1 MEDQRREKDNPF
13 QPISLDERLSRP
25 VPKTRHT
32 AHEPMMMRP
41 GQLYGR
47 TPFYQPAVMGSPAP
61 TEPAAPQTVSFSSQP
76 FQPFGSSTA
85 PAAPVQAEPFS
96 SPSFRPV
103 EEIQP
108 AAPSEP
114 SFQPLWQSPM
124 EGSPAEKAVEE
135 SPSPEYIPESQRPV
149 EKDALGV
156 PKYLQRSPSL
166 GEAQPRNWVPSVSTT
181 AETTAPA
188 VEWPSL
194 DVPLW
199 PMTKPVPLEE
209 QAAPETNAAEENTP
223 QSASESEM
231 PVSATETEK
240 IAKVETSADTPGE
253 APFSNKAEN
262 TETVQSQPT
271 QSSQPRRRSR
281 MARRELE
288 KASATGEG
296 TPIPSEFAKAPAAPH
311 AETIAVEENENPVSI
326 PEMAAKT
333 VLTAAP
339 QKEEPA
345 VASTATEN
353 GADSA
358 AWGSPAETSADEL
371 QTEVARVELP
381 SSTNGEPVKK
391 TRFHG
396 ESVQSAETPA
406 NETIPQ
412 ETEPPVSVQPQTAGT
427 PNDVPPLH
435 AAELSMDEP
444 MPQAVPVFETQ
455 PQTAEASS
463 GVQPLHE
470 AAASM
475 AESAPHAAA
484 PVFETQPQ
492 GAETSAAVSAAQ
504 AAEESAFKP
513 QNPAAEM
520 PMMEPQPQ
528 SDNKF
533 TAEDKSA
540 PPAAEPLFS
549 AAPCR
554 AEKPVKEESTAAAAP
569 AAGEDEWYK
578 VFQQSG
584 PLWDPAAS
592 SMGSELD
599 AFFSDDAP
607 KAEIHWNFNEDDPF
621 VPSQEQ
627 PVSETP
633 APVFY
638 PFEEDT
644 LPPTEES
651 PSKDGSAPLHGFD
664 QPFVGGGL
672 PPLGG
677 RMEQPSADQPFFAAV
692 SDSEESSWNAVGW
705 NAGGQA
711 AAPEMP
717 FQPGQPYHS
726 APVENNGF
734 YAGVESKKPE
744 SSRPAPHRP
753 FAQKPAAAEKP
764 KKSSKPPK
772 EKPPKPPILWGR
784 VAAIAAVAVMLLFC
798 LIAGGKILMSLSANE
813 REMAHVRQAYQEQQG
828 QALEQA
834 GVKVDLLPAG
844 ETFTPT
850 STPQVFAA
858 PKAEAVQSGNG
869 GETSADTVEE
879 ETTRTRLRRYPD
891 NPLCNVLD
899 SMKEI
904 STEYPDVL
912 ARLYIPGVLDE
923 YVVQRNNTYY
933 LTHNYRGSLSDGG
946 AVFLDKDCFIS
957 TPPEN
962 LLLRGEGN
970 VAGVSFAPLWQYE
983 SGGIGFAAGACFA
996 QLTTLYEDARYV
1008 LFSVIV
1014 ADSDPAKPG
1023 YFDYA
1028 SHDTFDTDAQMME
1041 YVQSAADRSLYGFS
1055 VSVEPSD
1062 RLMTL
1067 ATVSSRGNGK
1077 CLVLLFRMV
1086 REGEAVP

>member
-32 AHEPMMMRP
+32 VHEPMMMRP

-61 TEPAAPQTVSFSSQP
+61 TEPAAPQTVPFSS
-76 FQPFGSSTA
+76 FQPFGSVNASVA
-85 PAAPVQAEPFS
+85 PMQPEPFA

-135 SPSPEYIPESQRPV
+135 SPSSEYIPESQRPV

-188 VEWPSL
+188 AEWPSL

-231 PVSATETEK
+231 PVSATKPEK
-240 IAKVETSADTPGE
+240 IAKVETSADAPGE
-253 APFSNKAEN
+253 APLSNKAEN

-271 QSSQPRRRSR
+271 QSPQPRRRSR

-296 TPIPSEFAKAPAAPH
+296 TPIPSEFAKAPTAPH

-326 PEMAAKT
+326 PEMAAET

-339 QKEEPA
+339 KKEEPA

-371 QTEVARVELP
+371 QTEAARVELP
-381 SSTNGEPVKK
+381 SSTNGEPVRK

-396 ESVQSAETPA
+396 ENVQAAETPA

-427 PNDVPPLH
+427 PNDAAPLH
-435 AAELSMDEP
+435 AAELSMDER
-444 MPQAVPVFETQ
+444 MPPAVPVFENQ

-463 GVQPLHE
+463 DVQPLHE

-492 GAETSAAVSAAQ
+492 GAETSAAMSAAQ

-513 QNPAAEM
+513 QTPAAETS
-520 PMMEPQPQ
+520 MMEPQPQ
-528 SDNKF
+528 SDNEF
-533 TAEDKSA
+533 TAEDKPA

-554 AEKPVKEESTAAAAP
+554 AEKPVKEENTAAAAP

-592 SMGSELD
+592 PMGSELD

-621 VPSQEQ
+621 VPLQEQ

-651 PSKDGSAPLHGFD
+651 PSKDGSVPLHGFD

-677 RMEQPSADQPFFAAV
+677 RMEQPSADQPFFAAA
-692 SDSEESSWNAVGW
+692 SDSEETSW

-813 REMAHVRQAYQEQQG
+813 REMAQVRQAYQEQQG

-879 ETTRTRLRRYPD
+879 ETIRTRLRRYPD

-946 AVFLDKDCFIS
+946 AVFLDRDCFIS

>member
-61 TEPAAPQTVSFSSQP
+61 TEPAAPQTVPFSS
-76 FQPFGSSTA
+76 FQPFGSVNASVA
-85 PAAPVQAEPFS
+85 PMQPEPFA

-166 GEAQPRNWVPSVSTT
+166 GKAQPRNWVPSVSTT

-188 VEWPSL
+188 AEWPSL

-209 QAAPETNAAEENTP
+209 QSAPETNAAEENTP

-231 PVSATETEK
+231 PVSATKPEK
-240 IAKVETSADTPGE
+240 IAKVETSADAPGE
-253 APFSNKAEN
+253 APLSNKAEN

-371 QTEVARVELP
+371 QTEAARVELP
-381 SSTNGEPVKK
+381 SSTNGEPVRK

-396 ESVQSAETPA
+396 ENVQAAETPA

-435 AAELSMDEP
+435 AAEPFMAEP
-444 MPQAVPVFETQ
+444 MPPAVPVFETQ

-475 AESAPHAAA
+475 AESAPHVAA

-492 GAETSAAVSAAQ
+492 GAETSAAMSAAQ

-513 QNPAAEM
+513 QTPAAETS
-520 PMMEPQPQ
+520 MMEPQPQ
-528 SDNKF
+528 SDNEF
-533 TAEDKSA
+533 TVKDQ
-540 PPAAEPLFS
+540 PDPAAEPLFS

-592 SMGSELD
+592 PMGSELD

-627 PVSETP
+627 PVAETP

-651 PSKDGSAPLHGFD
+651 PSKDGSVPLHGFD

-677 RMEQPSADQPFFAAV
+677 RMEQPSADQPFFAAA
-692 SDSEESSWNAVGW
+692 SDSEETSW

-813 REMAHVRQAYQEQQG
+813 REMAQVRQAYQEQQG

-879 ETTRTRLRRYPD
+879 ETIRTRLRRYPD

-946 AVFLDKDCFIS
+946 AVFLDRDCFIS

>member
-32 AHEPMMMRP
+32 VHEPMMMRP

-61 TEPAAPQTVSFSSQP
+61 TEPAAPQTVPFSS
-76 FQPFGSSTA
+76 FQPFGSVNASVA
-85 PAAPVQAEPFS
+85 PMQPEPFA

-135 SPSPEYIPESQRPV
+135 SPSSEYIPESQRPV

-188 VEWPSL
+188 AEWPSL

-231 PVSATETEK
+231 PVSATKPEK
-240 IAKVETSADTPGE
+240 IAKVETSADAPGE
-253 APFSNKAEN
+253 APLSNKAEN

-271 QSSQPRRRSR
+271 QSPQPRRRSR

-345 VASTATEN
+345 VASPATEN

-358 AWGSPAETSADEL
+358 AWGSPAETSAAAS
-371 QTEVARVELP
+371 QTETPIVERP
-381 SSTNGEPVKK
+381 SPANGEPVRK

-396 ESVQSAETPA
+396 ESVQAAETPA

-435 AAELSMDEP
+435 AAELSMDEL
-444 MPQAVPVFETQ
+444 MPPAVPVFENQ

-463 GVQPLHE
+463 DVQPLHE

-492 GAETSAAVSAAQ
+492 GAETSAAMSAAQ

-528 SDNKF
+528 SDNEF
-533 TAEDKSA
+533 TAEDKPA

-554 AEKPVKEESTAAAAP
+554 AEKPVKEENTAAAAP

-621 VPSQEQ
+621 VPLQEQ

-638 PFEEDT
+638 PFEEDM

-651 PSKDGSAPLHGFD
+651 PSKEGSAPLHGFD

-677 RMEQPSADQPFFAAV
+677 RMEQPSADQPFFAAA
-692 SDSEESSWNAVGW
+692 SDSEETSW

-813 REMAHVRQAYQEQQG
+813 REMAQVRQAYQEQQG

-879 ETTRTRLRRYPD
+879 ETIRTRLRRYPD

-946 AVFLDKDCFIS
+946 AVFLDRDCFIS

>member
-61 TEPAAPQTVSFSSQP
+61 TEPAAPQTVPFSS
-76 FQPFGSSTA
+76 FQPFGSVNASVA
-85 PAAPVQAEPFS
+85 PMQPEPFA

-114 SFQPLWQSPM
+114 TFQPLWQSPM

-188 VEWPSL
+188 AEWPSL

-209 QAAPETNAAEENTP
+209 QSAPETNAAEENTP

-231 PVSATETEK
+231 PVSATKPEK
-240 IAKVETSADTPGE
+240 IAKVETSADAPGE
-253 APFSNKAEN
+253 APLSNKAEN

-371 QTEVARVELP
+371 QTEAARVELP
-381 SSTNGEPVKK
+381 SSTNGEPVRK

-396 ESVQSAETPA
+396 ENVQAAETPA

-435 AAELSMDEP
+435 
-444 MPQAVPVFETQ
+444 
-455 PQTAEASS
+455 
-463 GVQPLHE
+463 E

-475 AESAPHAAA
+475 AESAPHMAA

-492 GAETSAAVSAAQ
+492 GAETSAAMSAAQ

-513 QNPAAEM
+513 QTPAAETS
-520 PMMEPQPQ
+520 MMEPQPQ
-528 SDNKF
+528 SDNEF
-533 TAEDKSA
+533 TAEDKPA

-554 AEKPVKEESTAAAAP
+554 AEKPVKEENTAAAAP

-621 VPSQEQ
+621 VPLQEQ

-638 PFEEDT
+638 PFEEDM

-651 PSKDGSAPLHGFD
+651 PSKEGSAPLHGFD

-677 RMEQPSADQPFFAAV
+677 RMEQPSADQPFFAAA
-692 SDSEESSWNAVGW
+692 SDSEETSW

-813 REMAHVRQAYQEQQG
+813 REMAQVRQAYQEQQG

-946 AVFLDKDCFIS
+946 AVFLDRDCFIS

>member
-61 TEPAAPQTVSFSSQP
+61 TEPASPQTIPFSS
-76 FQPFGSSTA
+76 FQPFGSVNASVA
-85 PAAPVQAEPFS
+85 PMQPEPFA

-124 EGSPAEKAVEE
+124 EESPAEKAVEE
-135 SPSPEYIPESQRPV
+135 SPSSEYIPESQRPV

-166 GEAQPRNWVPSVSTT
+166 GKAQPRNWVPSVSTT
-181 AETTAPA
+181 VETTTPA

-231 PVSATETEK
+231 PVSATKPEK
-240 IAKVETSADTPGE
+240 IAKVETSADAPGE
-253 APFSNKAEN
+253 APLSNKAEN

-296 TPIPSEFAKAPAAPH
+296 TPIPSEFTKAPAAPH

-339 QKEEPA
+339 EKEEPA
-345 VASTATEN
+345 VASPATEN

-358 AWGSPAETSADEL
+358 AWGSPAETSAAAS
-371 QTEVARVELP
+371 QTETPIVERP
-381 SSTNGEPVKK
+381 SPANGEPVRK

-396 ESVQSAETPA
+396 ESVQPAETPA

-435 AAELSMDEP
+435 AAEPFMAEP
-444 MPQAVPVFETQ
+444 MPPAVPVFETQ

-463 GVQPLHE
+463 DVQPLHE

-492 GAETSAAVSAAQ
+492 GAETSAAMSAAQ

-528 SDNKF
+528 SDNEF
-533 TAEDKSA
+533 TAEDKPA

-554 AEKPVKEESTAAAAP
+554 AEKPVKEENTAAAAP

-592 SMGSELD
+592 PMGSELD

-621 VPSQEQ
+621 VPLQEQ

-638 PFEEDT
+638 PFEEDM

-651 PSKDGSAPLHGFD
+651 PSKEGSAPLHGFD

-677 RMEQPSADQPFFAAV
+677 RMEQPSADQPFFAAA
-692 SDSEESSWNAVGW
+692 SDSEETSWNAVGW

-711 AAPEMP
+711 SAPEMP

-813 REMAHVRQAYQEQQG
+813 REMAQVRQAYQEQQG

-946 AVFLDKDCFIS
+946 AVFLDRDCFIS

>member
-61 TEPAAPQTVSFSSQP
+61 TEPASPQTIPFSS
-76 FQPFGSSTA
+76 FQPFGSVNASVA
-85 PAAPVQAEPFS
+85 PMQPEPFA

-166 GEAQPRNWVPSVSTT
+166 GKAQPRNWVPSVSTT

-188 VEWPSL
+188 AEWPSL

-209 QAAPETNAAEENTP
+209 QSAPETNAAEENTP

-231 PVSATETEK
+231 PVSATKPKK
-240 IAKVETSADTPGE
+240 IAKVETSADAPGE
-253 APFSNKAEN
+253 APLSNKAEN

-296 TPIPSEFAKAPAAPH
+296 TPIPSEFAEAPTAPH
-311 AETIAVEENENPVSI
+311 VETGTVEESENSEST
-326 PEMAAKT
+326 PEMAAET
-333 VLTAAP
+333 LLTAAP
-339 QKEEPA
+339 EKEEPA
-345 VASTATEN
+345 VASPATEN

-358 AWGSPAETSADEL
+358 AWGSPAETSAAAS
-371 QTEVARVELP
+371 QTETPIVERP
-381 SSTNGEPVKK
+381 SPANGEPVRK

-396 ESVQSAETPA
+396 ESVQAAETPA

-435 AAELSMDEP
+435 AAEPFMAEL
-444 MPQAVPVFETQ
+444 MPPAVPVFENQ
-455 PQTAEASS
+455 PQTAETSS

-492 GAETSAAVSAAQ
+492 GAETSAAMSAAQ

-528 SDNKF
+528 SDNEF
-533 TAEDKSA
+533 TAEDQPA

-554 AEKPVKEESTAAAAP
+554 AEKPVKEENTAAAAP

-592 SMGSELD
+592 PMGSELD

-621 VPSQEQ
+621 VPLQEQ

-638 PFEEDT
+638 PFEEDM

-651 PSKDGSAPLHGFD
+651 PSKEGSAPLHGFD

-677 RMEQPSADQPFFAAV
+677 RMEQPSADQPFFAAA
-692 SDSEESSWNAVGW
+692 SDSEETSW

-717 FQPGQPYHS
+717 FQPGQPYHA
-726 APVENNGF
+726 APVENNGL

-813 REMAHVRQAYQEQQG
+813 REMAQVRQAYQEQQG

-946 AVFLDKDCFIS
+946 AVFLDRDCFIS

>member
-61 TEPAAPQTVSFSSQP
+61 TEPAAPQTVPFSS
-76 FQPFGSSTA
+76 FQPFGSVNASVA
-85 PAAPVQAEPFS
+85 PMQPEPFA

-188 VEWPSL
+188 AEWPSL

-231 PVSATETEK
+231 PVSATKPEK
-240 IAKVETSADTPGE
+240 IAKVETSADAPGE
-253 APFSNKAEN
+253 APLSNKAEN

-296 TPIPSEFAKAPAAPH
+296 TPIPSEFAEAPTAPH
-311 AETIAVEENENPVSI
+311 VETGTVEESENSEST
-326 PEMAAKT
+326 PEMAAET
-333 VLTAAP
+333 LLTAAP
-339 QKEEPA
+339 EKEEPA
-345 VASTATEN
+345 VASPVTEN

-358 AWGSPAETSADEL
+358 AWGSPAETSAAAS
-371 QTEVARVELP
+371 QTETPIVERLSP
-381 SSTNGEPVKK
+381 ANGEPVRK

-396 ESVQSAETPA
+396 ESVQPAEKPA

-412 ETEPPVSVQPQTAGT
+412 ETEPPVSVQPQTAET

-435 AAELSMDEP
+435 AAEPFMAEP
-444 MPQAVPVFETQ
+444 MPPAVPVFENQ

-463 GVQPLHE
+463 DVQPLHE

-475 AESAPHAAA
+475 AESASHVAA

-492 GAETSAAVSAAQ
+492 GAETSAAMSAAQ

-528 SDNKF
+528 SDNEF
-533 TAEDKSA
+533 TAEDKPA

-554 AEKPVKEESTAAAAP
+554 AEKPVKEENTAAAAP

-592 SMGSELD
+592 PMGSELD

-621 VPSQEQ
+621 VPLQEQ

-638 PFEEDT
+638 PFEEDM

-651 PSKDGSAPLHGFD
+651 PSKEGSVPLHGFD

-677 RMEQPSADQPFFAAV
+677 RMEQPSADQPFFAAA
-692 SDSEESSWNAVGW
+692 SDSEETSWNAVGW

-711 AAPEMP
+711 AAPETP
-717 FQPGQPYHS
+717 FQPGQPYHA

-813 REMAHVRQAYQEQQG
+813 REMAQVRQAYQEQQG

-879 ETTRTRLRRYPD
+879 ETARTRLRRYPD

-946 AVFLDKDCFIS
+946 AVFLDRDCFIS

-1077 CLVLLFRMV
+1077 CLVLLFRMM

>member
-32 AHEPMMMRP
+32 VHEPMMMRP

-61 TEPAAPQTVSFSSQP
+61 TEPAAPQTVPFSS
-76 FQPFGSSTA
+76 FQPFGSVNASVA
-85 PAAPVQAEPFS
+85 PMQPEPFA

-135 SPSPEYIPESQRPV
+135 SPSSEYIPESQRPV

-188 VEWPSL
+188 AEWPSL

-231 PVSATETEK
+231 PVSATKPEK
-240 IAKVETSADTPGE
+240 IAKVETSADAPGE
-253 APFSNKAEN
+253 APLSNKAEN

-271 QSSQPRRRSR
+271 QSPQPRRRSR

-345 VASTATEN
+345 VASPATEN

-358 AWGSPAETSADEL
+358 AWGSPAETSAAAS
-371 QTEVARVELP
+371 QTETPIVERP
-381 SSTNGEPVKK
+381 SPANGEPVRK

-396 ESVQSAETPA
+396 ESVQAAETPA

-435 AAELSMDEP
+435 AAELSMDEL
-444 MPQAVPVFETQ
+444 MPPAVPVFENQ

-463 GVQPLHE
+463 DVQPLHE

-492 GAETSAAVSAAQ
+492 GAETSAAMSAAQ

-528 SDNKF
+528 SDNEF
-533 TAEDKSA
+533 TAEDKPA

-554 AEKPVKEESTAAAAP
+554 AEKPVKEENTAAAAP

-621 VPSQEQ
+621 VPLQEQ

-651 PSKDGSAPLHGFD
+651 PSKEGSAPLHGFD

-677 RMEQPSADQPFFAAV
+677 RMEQPSADQPFFAAA
-692 SDSEESSWNAVGW
+692 SDSEETSW

-813 REMAHVRQAYQEQQG
+813 REMAQVRQAYQEQQG

-879 ETTRTRLRRYPD
+879 ETIRTRLRRYPD

-946 AVFLDKDCFIS
+946 AVFLDRDCFIS

>member
-47 TPFYQPAVMGSPAP
+47 TPFYQPAVMGSAAP
-61 TEPAAPQTVSFSSQP
+61 TQPAAPQTVPFSS
-76 FQPFGSSTA
+76 FQPFGSVNASVA
-85 PAAPVQAEPFS
+85 PMQPEPFA

-166 GEAQPRNWVPSVSTT
+166 GKAQPRNWVPSVSTT

-188 VEWPSL
+188 AEWPSL

-231 PVSATETEK
+231 PVSATKPEK
-240 IAKVETSADTPGE
+240 IAKVETSADAPGE
-253 APFSNKAEN
+253 APLSNKAEN
-262 TETVQSQPT
+262 TETVQSQPP

-296 TPIPSEFAKAPAAPH
+296 TPIPSEFAEAPTAPH
-311 AETIAVEENENPVSI
+311 VETGTVEENENPVSI
-326 PEMAAKT
+326 PEMAAET
-333 VLTAAP
+333 LLTAAP
-339 QKEEPA
+339 EKEEPA
-345 VASTATEN
+345 VASPTTEN

-358 AWGSPAETSADEL
+358 AWGSPAETSAAAS
-371 QTEVARVELP
+371 QTETPIVERP
-381 SSTNGEPVKK
+381 SPANGEPVRK

-396 ESVQSAETPA
+396 ESVQPAEKPA

-412 ETEPPVSVQPQTAGT
+412 ETEPPVSVQPQTAET

-435 AAELSMDEP
+435 AAEPFMAEP
-444 MPQAVPVFETQ
+444 MPPAVPVFENQ

-463 GVQPLHE
+463 DVQPLYE

-492 GAETSAAVSAAQ
+492 GAETSAAMSAAQ

-528 SDNKF
+528 SDNEF
-533 TAEDKSA
+533 TVKDQ
-540 PPAAEPLFS
+540 PDPAAEPLFS

-592 SMGSELD
+592 PMGSELD

-651 PSKDGSAPLHGFD
+651 PSKEGSAPLHGFD

-677 RMEQPSADQPFFAAV
+677 RMEQPSADQPFFAAA
-692 SDSEESSWNAVGW
+692 SDSEETSW

-711 AAPEMP
+711 SAPEMP

-813 REMAHVRQAYQEQQG
+813 REMAQVRQAYQEQQG

-946 AVFLDKDCFIS
+946 AVFLDRDCFIS

-1077 CLVLLFRMV
+1077 CLVLLFRMM

>member
-61 TEPAAPQTVSFSSQP
+61 TEPAAPQTVPFSS
-76 FQPFGSSTA
+76 FQPFGSVNASVA
-85 PAAPVQAEPFS
+85 PMQPEPFA

-114 SFQPLWQSPM
+114 TFQPLWQSPM

-166 GEAQPRNWVPSVSTT
+166 GKAQPRNWVPSVSTT

-188 VEWPSL
+188 AEWPSL

-209 QAAPETNAAEENTP
+209 QSAPETNAAEENTP

-231 PVSATETEK
+231 PVSATKPEK
-240 IAKVETSADTPGE
+240 IAKVETSADAPGE
-253 APFSNKAEN
+253 APLSNKAEN

-296 TPIPSEFAKAPAAPH
+296 TPIPSEFAEAPTAPH
-311 AETIAVEENENPVSI
+311 VETGTVEESENSEST

-371 QTEVARVELP
+371 QTEAARVELP
-381 SSTNGEPVKK
+381 SSTNGEPVRK

-396 ESVQSAETPA
+396 ENVQAAETPA

-412 ETEPPVSVQPQTAGT
+412 ETEPPVSVQPQTA
-427 PNDVPPLH
+427 
-435 AAELSMDEP
+435 
-444 MPQAVPVFETQ
+444 
-455 PQTAEASS
+455 EASS

-470 AAASM
+470 AAATM

-492 GAETSAAVSAAQ
+492 GAETSAAMSAAQ

-513 QNPAAEM
+513 QTPAAETS
-520 PMMEPQPQ
+520 MMEPQPQ
-528 SDNKF
+528 SDNEF
-533 TAEDKSA
+533 TVKDQ
-540 PPAAEPLFS
+540 PDPAAEPLFS

-592 SMGSELD
+592 PMGSELD

-621 VPSQEQ
+621 VPLQEQ

-638 PFEEDT
+638 PFEEDM

-651 PSKDGSAPLHGFD
+651 PSKEGSAPLHGFD

-692 SDSEESSWNAVGW
+692 SDSEETSW

-717 FQPGQPYHS
+717 FQPGRPYHS

-744 SSRPAPHRP
+744 SNRPAPHRP

-813 REMAHVRQAYQEQQG
+813 REMAQVRQAYQEQQG

-946 AVFLDKDCFIS
+946 AVFLDRDCFIS

>member
-61 TEPAAPQTVSFSSQP
+61 TESASPQTIPFSS
-76 FQPFGSSTA
+76 FQPFGSVNASVA
-85 PAAPVQAEPFS
+85 PMQPEPFA

-209 QAAPETNAAEENTP
+209 QAAPETNAVEENTP

-231 PVSATETEK
+231 PVSATKPKK
-240 IAKVETSADTPGE
+240 IAKVETSADAPGE
-253 APFSNKAEN
+253 APLSNKAEN

-296 TPIPSEFAKAPAAPH
+296 TPIPSEFAEAPTAPH
-311 AETIAVEENENPVSI
+311 VETIAVEENENPVSI

-371 QTEVARVELP
+371 QTEAARVELP
-381 SSTNGEPVKK
+381 SSTNGEPVRK

-396 ESVQSAETPA
+396 ESVQAAETPA

-435 AAELSMDEP
+435 AAEPFMAEP

-492 GAETSAAVSAAQ
+492 GAETSAAMSAAQ

-513 QNPAAEM
+513 QTPAAETS
-520 PMMEPQPQ
+520 MMEPQPQ
-528 SDNKF
+528 SDNEF
-533 TAEDKSA
+533 TVKDQ
-540 PPAAEPLFS
+540 PDPAAEPLFS

-592 SMGSELD
+592 PMGSELD

-638 PFEEDT
+638 PFEEDM

-651 PSKDGSAPLHGFD
+651 PSKEGSAPLHGFD

-677 RMEQPSADQPFFAAV
+677 RMEQPSADQPFFAAA
-692 SDSEESSWNAVGW
+692 SDSEETSW

-717 FQPGQPYHS
+717 FQPGQPYHA

-813 REMAHVRQAYQEQQG
+813 REMAQVRQAYQEQQG

-858 PKAEAVQSGNG
+858 PKAESVQRGNG

-946 AVFLDKDCFIS
+946 AVFLDRDCFIS

>member
-32 AHEPMMMRP
+32 VHEPMMMRP

-47 TPFYQPAVMGSPAP
+47 TPFYQPAVMGSAAP
-61 TEPAAPQTVSFSSQP
+61 TQPAAPQTVSFSSQP

-85 PAAPVQAEPFS
+85 PAAPVQAEPFA

-188 VEWPSL
+188 AEWPSL

-209 QAAPETNAAEENTP
+209 QAAPETNAAEENIP
-223 QSASESEM
+223 QPSAESEM

-240 IAKVETSADTPGE
+240 IAKVETSADAPGE
-253 APFSNKAEN
+253 APLSNKAEN

-296 TPIPSEFAKAPAAPH
+296 TPIPSEFAEAPAAPH

-326 PEMAAKT
+326 PEMAAET

-358 AWGSPAETSADEL
+358 AWGSPAETSAAAS
-371 QTEVARVELP
+371 QTETPIVERP
-381 SSTNGEPVKK
+381 SPANGEPVKK

-396 ESVQSAETPA
+396 ENVQAAETPA

-427 PNDVPPLH
+427 PNDVQPLH
-435 AAELSMDEP
+435 AAEPFIAEP

-492 GAETSAAVSAAQ
+492 GAETSAAMSAAQ

-528 SDNKF
+528 SDNEF
-533 TAEDKSA
+533 TVKDQ
-540 PPAAEPLFS
+540 PDPAAEPLFS

-592 SMGSELD
+592 PMGSELD

-607 KAEIHWNFNEDDPF
+607 KAEIRWNFNEDDPF

-638 PFEEDT
+638 PFEEDM

-651 PSKDGSAPLHGFD
+651 PSKEGSAPLHGFD

-677 RMEQPSADQPFFAAV
+677 RMEQPSADQPFFAAA
-692 SDSEESSWNAVGW
+692 SDSEETSWNAVGW

-711 AAPEMP
+711 AAPETP

-813 REMAHVRQAYQEQQG
+813 REMAQVRQAYQEQQG

-946 AVFLDKDCFIS
+946 AVFLDRDCFIS

>member
-61 TEPAAPQTVSFSSQP
+61 TEPAAPQTVPFSS
-76 FQPFGSSTA
+76 FQPFGSVNASVA
-85 PAAPVQAEPFS
+85 PMQPEPFA

-114 SFQPLWQSPM
+114 TFQPLWQSPM

-199 PMTKPVPLEE
+199 PMTKPVPLKE

-231 PVSATETEK
+231 PVSATKPEK
-240 IAKVETSADTPGE
+240 IAKVETSADAPGE
-253 APFSNKAEN
+253 APLSNKAEN

-296 TPIPSEFAKAPAAPH
+296 TPIPSEFAKAPTAPH

-371 QTEVARVELP
+371 QTEAARVELP
-381 SSTNGEPVKK
+381 SSTNGEPVRK

-396 ESVQSAETPA
+396 ENVQAAETPA

-435 AAELSMDEP
+435 AAEPFMAEP

-492 GAETSAAVSAAQ
+492 GAETSAAMSAAQ

-528 SDNKF
+528 SDNEF
-533 TAEDKSA
+533 TAEDKPA

-592 SMGSELD
+592 PMGSELD

-621 VPSQEQ
+621 VPLQEQ

-638 PFEEDT
+638 PFEEDM

-651 PSKDGSAPLHGFD
+651 PSKDGSVPLHGFD

-677 RMEQPSADQPFFAAV
+677 RMEQPSADQPFFAAA
-692 SDSEESSWNAVGW
+692 SDSEETSW

-813 REMAHVRQAYQEQQG
+813 REMAQVRQAYQEQQG

-879 ETTRTRLRRYPD
+879 ETIRTRLRRYPD

-946 AVFLDKDCFIS
+946 AVFLDRDCFIS

-983 SGGIGFAAGACFA
+983 SGGISFAAGACFA

-1086 REGEAVP
+1086 REGETVP

>member
-1 MEDQRREKDNPF
+1 
-13 QPISLDERLSRP
+13 
-25 VPKTRHT
+25 
-32 AHEPMMMRP
+32 MMRP

-61 TEPAAPQTVSFSSQP
+61 TEPAAPQTVPFSS
-76 FQPFGSSTA
+76 FQPFGSVNASVA
-85 PAAPVQAEPFS
+85 PMQPEPFA

-188 VEWPSL
+188 AEWPSL

-231 PVSATETEK
+231 PVSATKPEK
-240 IAKVETSADTPGE
+240 IAKVETSADAPGE
-253 APFSNKAEN
+253 APLSNKAEN

-333 VLTAAP
+333 VLTATP

-371 QTEVARVELP
+371 QTEAARVELP
-381 SSTNGEPVKK
+381 SSTNGEPVRK

-396 ESVQSAETPA
+396 ENVQAAETPA

-412 ETEPPVSVQPQTAGT
+412 ETEPPVSVQPQTA
-427 PNDVPPLH
+427 
-435 AAELSMDEP
+435 
-444 MPQAVPVFETQ
+444 
-455 PQTAEASS
+455 EASS
-463 GVQPLHE
+463 DVQPLHE

-475 AESAPHAAA
+475 AESAPHVAA

-492 GAETSAAVSAAQ
+492 GAETSAAMSAAQ

-513 QNPAAEM
+513 QTPAAETS
-520 PMMEPQPQ
+520 MMEPQPQ
-528 SDNKF
+528 SDNEF
-533 TAEDKSA
+533 TVKDQ
-540 PPAAEPLFS
+540 PDPAAEPLFS

-554 AEKPVKEESTAAAAP
+554 AEKPVKEENTAAAAP

-592 SMGSELD
+592 PMGSELD

-621 VPSQEQ
+621 VPLQEQ

-638 PFEEDT
+638 PFEEDM

-651 PSKDGSAPLHGFD
+651 PSKEGSAPLHGFD

-677 RMEQPSADQPFFAAV
+677 RMEQPSADQPFFAAA
-692 SDSEESSWNAVGW
+692 SDSEETSW

-813 REMAHVRQAYQEQQG
+813 REMAQVRQAYQEQQG

-879 ETTRTRLRRYPD
+879 ETIRTRLRRYPD

-946 AVFLDKDCFIS
+946 AVFLDRDCFIS

>member
-61 TEPAAPQTVSFSSQP
+61 TEPAAPQTVPFSS
-76 FQPFGSSTA
+76 FQPFGSVNASVA
-85 PAAPVQAEPFS
+85 PMQPEPFA

-135 SPSPEYIPESQRPV
+135 SPSSEYIPESQRPV

-166 GEAQPRNWVPSVSTT
+166 GKAQPRNWVPSVSTT

-188 VEWPSL
+188 AEWPSL

-209 QAAPETNAAEENTP
+209 QSAPETNAAEENTP

-231 PVSATETEK
+231 PVSATKPEK
-240 IAKVETSADTPGE
+240 IAKVETSADAPGE
-253 APFSNKAEN
+253 APLSNKAEN

-296 TPIPSEFAKAPAAPH
+296 TPIPSEFAEAPTAPH
-311 AETIAVEENENPVSI
+311 VETGTVEESENSEST
-326 PEMAAKT
+326 PEMAAET
-333 VLTAAP
+333 LLTAAP
-339 QKEEPA
+339 EKEEPA
-345 VASTATEN
+345 VASPVTEN

-358 AWGSPAETSADEL
+358 AWGSPAETSAAAS
-371 QTEVARVELP
+371 QTETPIVERLSP
-381 SSTNGEPVKK
+381 ANGEPVRK

-396 ESVQSAETPA
+396 ESVQPAEKPA

-412 ETEPPVSVQPQTAGT
+412 ETEPPVSVQPQTAET

-435 AAELSMDEP
+435 AAEPFMAEP
-444 MPQAVPVFETQ
+444 MPPAVPVFENQ

-463 GVQPLHE
+463 DVQPLHE

-475 AESAPHAAA
+475 AESASHVAA

-492 GAETSAAVSAAQ
+492 GAETSAAMSAAQ

-528 SDNKF
+528 SDNEF
-533 TAEDKSA
+533 TAEDKPA

-554 AEKPVKEESTAAAAP
+554 AEKPVKEENTAAAAP

-592 SMGSELD
+592 PMGSELD

-621 VPSQEQ
+621 VPLQEQ

-638 PFEEDT
+638 PFEEDM

-651 PSKDGSAPLHGFD
+651 PSKEGSVPLHGFD

-677 RMEQPSADQPFFAAV
+677 RMEQPSADQPFFAAA
-692 SDSEESSWNAVGW
+692 SDSEETSWNAVGW

-711 AAPEMP
+711 AAPETP
-717 FQPGQPYHS
+717 FQPGQPYHA

-813 REMAHVRQAYQEQQG
+813 REMAQVRQAYQEQQG

-844 ETFTPT
+844 ETFTPM

-858 PKAEAVQSGNG
+858 PKAETVQSGNG

-946 AVFLDKDCFIS
+946 AVFLDRDCFIS

>member
-61 TEPAAPQTVSFSSQP
+61 TEPAAPQTVPFSS
-76 FQPFGSSTA
+76 FQPFGSVNASVA
-85 PAAPVQAEPFS
+85 PMQPEPFA

-231 PVSATETEK
+231 PVSATKPEK
-240 IAKVETSADTPGE
+240 IAKVETSADAPGE
-253 APFSNKAEN
+253 APLSNKAEN

-296 TPIPSEFAKAPAAPH
+296 TPIPSEFAEAPTAPH
-311 AETIAVEENENPVSI
+311 VETGTVEESENSEST
-326 PEMAAKT
+326 PEMAAET
-333 VLTAAP
+333 LLTAAP

-358 AWGSPAETSADEL
+358 AWGSPAETSAAAS
-371 QTEVARVELP
+371 QTETPIVERP
-381 SSTNGEPVKK
+381 SPANGEPVRK

-396 ESVQSAETPA
+396 ENVQSAETPA

-412 ETEPPVSVQPQTAGT
+412 ETEPPVSVQPQTAET

-435 AAELSMDEP
+435 AAEPFMAEP

-470 AAASM
+470 AAATM
-475 AESAPHAAA
+475 AESAPHVAA

-492 GAETSAAVSAAQ
+492 GAETSAAMSAAQ

-528 SDNKF
+528 SDNEF
-533 TAEDKSA
+533 TAEDKPA

-554 AEKPVKEESTAAAAP
+554 AEKPVKEENTAAAAP

-592 SMGSELD
+592 PMGSELD

-627 PVSETP
+627 PVAETP

-651 PSKDGSAPLHGFD
+651 PSKEGSAPLHGFD

-677 RMEQPSADQPFFAAV
+677 RMEQPSADQPFFAAA
-692 SDSEESSWNAVGW
+692 SDSEETSWNAVGW

-711 AAPEMP
+711 AAPETP
-717 FQPGQPYHS
+717 FQPGQPYHA

-798 LIAGGKILMSLSANE
+798 LIAGGKILMSLSTNE
-813 REMAHVRQAYQEQQG
+813 REMAQVRQAYQEQQG

-946 AVFLDKDCFIS
+946 AVFLDRDCFIS

>member
-61 TEPAAPQTVSFSSQP
+61 TEPAAPQTVPFSS
-76 FQPFGSSTA
+76 FQPFGSVNASVA
-85 PAAPVQAEPFS
+85 PMQPEPFA

-103 EEIQP
+103 EEIQH

-114 SFQPLWQSPM
+114 TFQPLWQSPM

-135 SPSPEYIPESQRPV
+135 SPSSEYIPESQRPV

-166 GEAQPRNWVPSVSTT
+166 GKAQPRNWVPSVSTT

-188 VEWPSL
+188 AEWPSL

-231 PVSATETEK
+231 PVSATKPEK
-240 IAKVETSADTPGE
+240 IAKVETSADAPGE
-253 APFSNKAEN
+253 APLSNKAEN

-326 PEMAAKT
+326 PEMAAET

-371 QTEVARVELP
+371 QTEAPRVELP
-381 SSTNGEPVKK
+381 SSTNGEPVRK

-396 ESVQSAETPA
+396 ENVQAAETPA

-412 ETEPPVSVQPQTAGT
+412 ETEPPVSVQPQTA
-427 PNDVPPLH
+427 
-435 AAELSMDEP
+435 
-444 MPQAVPVFETQ
+444 
-455 PQTAEASS
+455 EASS
-463 GVQPLHE
+463 DVQPLHE

-475 AESAPHAAA
+475 AESAPHVAA

-492 GAETSAAVSAAQ
+492 GAETSAAMSAAQ

-528 SDNKF
+528 SDNEF
-533 TAEDKSA
+533 TVKDQ
-540 PPAAEPLFS
+540 PDPAAEPLFS

-554 AEKPVKEESTAAAAP
+554 AEKPVKEENTAAAAP
-569 AAGEDEWYK
+569 AAGEDDWYK

-592 SMGSELD
+592 PMGSELD

-621 VPSQEQ
+621 VPLQEQ

-677 RMEQPSADQPFFAAV
+677 RMEQPSADQPFFAAA
-692 SDSEESSWNAVGW
+692 SDSEETSW

-711 AAPEMP
+711 AAPETP

-744 SSRPAPHRP
+744 ASRPAPHRP

-813 REMAHVRQAYQEQQG
+813 REMAQVRQAYQEQQG

-879 ETTRTRLRRYPD
+879 ETIRTRLRRYPD

-946 AVFLDKDCFIS
+946 AVFLDRDCFIS

>member
-61 TEPAAPQTVSFSSQP
+61 TEPASPQTIPFSS
-76 FQPFGSSTA
+76 FQPFGSVNASVA
-85 PAAPVQAEPFS
+85 PMQPEPFA

-188 VEWPSL
+188 AEWPSL

-326 PEMAAKT
+326 PEMAAET

-339 QKEEPA
+339 KKEEPA

-358 AWGSPAETSADEL
+358 AWGSPAETSAAAS
-371 QTEVARVELP
+371 QTETPIVERP
-381 SSTNGEPVKK
+381 SPANGEPVRK

-396 ESVQSAETPA
+396 ESVQPAEKPA

-435 AAELSMDEP
+435 AAEPFMAEP

-492 GAETSAAVSAAQ
+492 GAETSAAMSAAQ

-513 QNPAAEM
+513 QTPAAETS
-520 PMMEPQPQ
+520 MMEPQPQ
-528 SDNKF
+528 SDNEF
-533 TAEDKSA
+533 TVKDQ
-540 PPAAEPLFS
+540 PDPAAEPLFS

-592 SMGSELD
+592 PMGSELD

-621 VPSQEQ
+621 VPLQEQ

-638 PFEEDT
+638 PFEEDM

-651 PSKDGSAPLHGFD
+651 PSKEGSAPLHGFD

-677 RMEQPSADQPFFAAV
+677 RMEQPSADQPFFAAA
-692 SDSEESSWNAVGW
+692 SDSEETSWNAVGW

-711 AAPEMP
+711 SAPETP
-717 FQPGQPYHS
+717 FQPGQPYHA

-813 REMAHVRQAYQEQQG
+813 REMAQVRQAYQEQQG

-946 AVFLDKDCFIS
+946 AVFLDRDCFIS

-1077 CLVLLFRMV
+1077 CLVLLFRMM

>member
-61 TEPAAPQTVSFSSQP
+61 TEPAAPQTVPFSS
-76 FQPFGSSTA
+76 FQPFGSVNASVA
-85 PAAPVQAEPFS
+85 PMQPEPFA

-108 AAPSEP
+108 AAPSES

-166 GEAQPRNWVPSVSTT
+166 GKAQPRNWVPSVSTT

-188 VEWPSL
+188 AEWPSL

-209 QAAPETNAAEENTP
+209 QSAPETNAAEENTP

-231 PVSATETEK
+231 PVSATKPKK
-240 IAKVETSADTPGE
+240 IAKVETSADAPGE
-253 APFSNKAEN
+253 APLSNKAEN

-296 TPIPSEFAKAPAAPH
+296 TPIPSEFTKAPAAPH

-339 QKEEPA
+339 EKEEPA
-345 VASTATEN
+345 VASPATEN

-358 AWGSPAETSADEL
+358 AWGSPAETSAAAS
-371 QTEVARVELP
+371 QTETPIVERP
-381 SSTNGEPVKK
+381 SPANGEPVRK

-396 ESVQSAETPA
+396 ESVQPAETPA

-435 AAELSMDEP
+435 AAEPFMAEP
-444 MPQAVPVFETQ
+444 MPPAVPVFETQ

-463 GVQPLHE
+463 DVQPLHE

-492 GAETSAAVSAAQ
+492 GAETSAAMSAAQ

-528 SDNKF
+528 SDNEF
-533 TAEDKSA
+533 TAEDKPA

-554 AEKPVKEESTAAAAP
+554 AEKPVKEENTAAAAP

-578 VFQQSG
+578 VFQQNG

-592 SMGSELD
+592 PMGSELD

-621 VPSQEQ
+621 VPLQEQ

-638 PFEEDT
+638 PFEEDM

-651 PSKDGSAPLHGFD
+651 PSKEGSAPLHGFD

-677 RMEQPSADQPFFAAV
+677 RMEQPSADQPFFAAA
-692 SDSEESSWNAVGW
+692 SDSEETSWNAVGW

-711 AAPEMP
+711 SAPEMP

-813 REMAHVRQAYQEQQG
+813 REMAQVRQAYQEQQG

-946 AVFLDKDCFIS
+946 AVFLDRDCFIS

>member
-32 AHEPMMMRP
+32 VHEPMMMRP

-61 TEPAAPQTVSFSSQP
+61 TEPAAPQTVPFSS
-76 FQPFGSSTA
+76 FQPFGLVNASVA
-85 PAAPVQAEPFS
+85 PMQPEPFA

-135 SPSPEYIPESQRPV
+135 SPSQEYIPESQRPV

-188 VEWPSL
+188 AEWPSL

-231 PVSATETEK
+231 PVSATKPEK
-240 IAKVETSADTPGE
+240 IAKVETSADAPGE
-253 APFSNKAEN
+253 APLSNKAEN

-296 TPIPSEFAKAPAAPH
+296 TPIPSEFAKAPTAPH

-371 QTEVARVELP
+371 QTEAARVELP
-381 SSTNGEPVKK
+381 SSTNGEPVRK

-396 ESVQSAETPA
+396 ENVQAAETPA

-412 ETEPPVSVQPQTAGT
+412 ETEPPVSVQPQTA
-427 PNDVPPLH
+427 
-435 AAELSMDEP
+435 
-444 MPQAVPVFETQ
+444 
-455 PQTAEASS
+455 EASS
-463 GVQPLHE
+463 DVQPLHE

-475 AESAPHAAA
+475 AESAPHVAA

-492 GAETSAAVSAAQ
+492 GAETSAAMSAAQ

-513 QNPAAEM
+513 QTPAAEM

-528 SDNKF
+528 SDNEF
-533 TAEDKSA
+533 TAEDKPA

-554 AEKPVKEESTAAAAP
+554 AEKPVKEENTAAAAP

-592 SMGSELD
+592 PMGSELD

-621 VPSQEQ
+621 VPLQEQ

-638 PFEEDT
+638 PFEEDM

-651 PSKDGSAPLHGFD
+651 PSKEGSAPLHGFD

-677 RMEQPSADQPFFAAV
+677 RMEQPSADQPFFAAA
-692 SDSEESSWNAVGW
+692 SDSEETSW

-813 REMAHVRQAYQEQQG
+813 REMAQVRQAYQEQQG

-879 ETTRTRLRRYPD
+879 ETIRTRLRRYPD

-946 AVFLDKDCFIS
+946 AVFLDRDCFIS

-1086 REGEAVP
+1086 REGETVP

>member
-61 TEPAAPQTVSFSSQP
+61 TEPAAPQTVPFSS
-76 FQPFGSSTA
+76 FQPFGSVNASVA
-85 PAAPVQAEPFS
+85 PMQPEPFA

-114 SFQPLWQSPM
+114 TFQPLWQSPM

-166 GEAQPRNWVPSVSTT
+166 GKAQPRNWVPSVSTT

-188 VEWPSL
+188 AEWPSL

-209 QAAPETNAAEENTP
+209 QAAPETNAVEENTP

-231 PVSATETEK
+231 PVSATKPEK
-240 IAKVETSADTPGE
+240 IAKVETSADAPGE
-253 APFSNKAEN
+253 APLSNKAEN

-296 TPIPSEFAKAPAAPH
+296 TPIPSEFAEAPTAPH
-311 AETIAVEENENPVSI
+311 VETVAVEENENPVSI

-358 AWGSPAETSADEL
+358 AWGSPAETSAAAS
-371 QTEVARVELP
+371 QTETPIVERP
-381 SSTNGEPVKK
+381 SPANGEPVRK

-396 ESVQSAETPA
+396 ESVQAAETPA

-435 AAELSMDEP
+435 AAELSMDEL
-444 MPQAVPVFETQ
+444 MPPAVPVFENQ

-492 GAETSAAVSAAQ
+492 GAETSAAMSAAQ

-528 SDNKF
+528 SDNEF
-533 TAEDKSA
+533 TAEDKPA

-554 AEKPVKEESTAAAAP
+554 AEKPVKEENTAAAAP
-569 AAGEDEWYK
+569 AAGEDDWYK

-592 SMGSELD
+592 PMGSELD
-599 AFFSDDAP
+599 AFFSDDEP

-621 VPSQEQ
+621 VPLQEQ

-638 PFEEDT
+638 PFEEDM

-651 PSKDGSAPLHGFD
+651 PSKEGSAPLHGFD

-677 RMEQPSADQPFFAAV
+677 RMEQPSADQPFFAAA
-692 SDSEESSWNAVGW
+692 SDSEETSW

-753 FAQKPAAAEKP
+753 IAQKPAAAEKP

-813 REMAHVRQAYQEQQG
+813 REMAQVRQAYQEQQG

-946 AVFLDKDCFIS
+946 AVFLDRDCFIS

>member
-32 AHEPMMMRP
+32 VHEPMMMRP

-47 TPFYQPAVMGSPAP
+47 TPFYQPAVMGSA
-61 TEPAAPQTVSFSSQP
+61 
-76 FQPFGSSTA
+76 A

-188 VEWPSL
+188 AEWPSL

-231 PVSATETEK
+231 PVSATKPEK
-240 IAKVETSADTPGE
+240 IAKVETSADAPGE
-253 APFSNKAEN
+253 APLSNKAEN
-262 TETVQSQPT
+262 TETVQSQPS

-281 MARRELE
+281 MARRKLE

-326 PEMAAKT
+326 PEMAAET

-339 QKEEPA
+339 KKEEPA

-371 QTEVARVELP
+371 QTEAARVELP
-381 SSTNGEPVKK
+381 SSTNGEPVRK

-396 ESVQSAETPA
+396 ENVQAAETPA

-435 AAELSMDEP
+435 AAEPFMAEP
-444 MPQAVPVFETQ
+444 MPPAVPVFENQ

-475 AESAPHAAA
+475 AESAPHVAA

-492 GAETSAAVSAAQ
+492 GAETSAAMSAAQ

-528 SDNKF
+528 SDNEF
-533 TAEDKSA
+533 TVKDQ
-540 PPAAEPLFS
+540 PDPAAEPLFS

-592 SMGSELD
+592 PMGSELD

-621 VPSQEQ
+621 VPLQEQ

-638 PFEEDT
+638 PFEEDM

-651 PSKDGSAPLHGFD
+651 PSKEGSAPLHGFD

-677 RMEQPSADQPFFAAV
+677 RMEQPSADQPFFAAA
-692 SDSEESSWNAVGW
+692 SDSEETSWNV
-705 NAGGQA
+705 GGQA

-726 APVENNGF
+726 AQVENNGF

-813 REMAHVRQAYQEQQG
+813 REMAQVRQAYQEQQG

-946 AVFLDKDCFIS
+946 AVFLDRDCFIS

>member
-61 TEPAAPQTVSFSSQP
+61 TEPASPQTIPFSS
-76 FQPFGSSTA
+76 FQPFGSVNASVA
-85 PAAPVQAEPFS
+85 PMQPEPFA

-114 SFQPLWQSPM
+114 TFQPLWQSPM

-149 EKDALGV
+149 EKDVLGV

-166 GEAQPRNWVPSVSTT
+166 GKAQPRNWVPSVSTT

-188 VEWPSL
+188 AEWPSL

-209 QAAPETNAAEENTP
+209 QSAPETNAAEENTP

-231 PVSATETEK
+231 PVSATKPEK
-240 IAKVETSADTPGE
+240 IAKVETSADAPGE

-296 TPIPSEFAKAPAAPH
+296 TPIPSEFAKAPAASH

-371 QTEVARVELP
+371 QTEAARVELP
-381 SSTNGEPVKK
+381 SSTNGEPVRK

-396 ESVQSAETPA
+396 ENVQAAETPA

-412 ETEPPVSVQPQTAGT
+412 ETEPPVSVQPQTA
-427 PNDVPPLH
+427 
-435 AAELSMDEP
+435 
-444 MPQAVPVFETQ
+444 
-455 PQTAEASS
+455 EASS
-463 GVQPLHE
+463 DVQPLHE

-492 GAETSAAVSAAQ
+492 GAETSAAMSAAQ

-513 QNPAAEM
+513 QTPAAETS
-520 PMMEPQPQ
+520 MMEPQPQ
-528 SDNKF
+528 SDNEF
-533 TAEDKSA
+533 TVKDQPDPA
-540 PPAAEPLFS
+540 AAEPLFS

-554 AEKPVKEESTAAAAP
+554 AEKPVKEENTAAAAP

-592 SMGSELD
+592 PMGSELD

-607 KAEIHWNFNEDDPF
+607 KAEIYWNFNEDDPF

-638 PFEEDT
+638 PFEEDM

-651 PSKDGSAPLHGFD
+651 PSKEGSAPLHGFD

-677 RMEQPSADQPFFAAV
+677 RMEQPSADQPFFAAA
-692 SDSEESSWNAVGW
+692 SDSEETSW

-717 FQPGQPYHS
+717 FQPGRPYHS

-744 SSRPAPHRP
+744 SNRPAPHRP

-813 REMAHVRQAYQEQQG
+813 REMAQVRQAYQEQQG

-946 AVFLDKDCFIS
+946 AVFLDRDCFIS

>member
-61 TEPAAPQTVSFSSQP
+61 TEPASPQTIPFSS
-76 FQPFGSSTA
+76 FQPFGSVNASVA
-85 PAAPVQAEPFS
+85 PMQPEPFA

-124 EGSPAEKAVEE
+124 EESPAEKAVEE
-135 SPSPEYIPESQRPV
+135 SPSSEYIPESQRPV

-188 VEWPSL
+188 AEWPSL

-199 PMTKPVPLEE
+199 PMTKPVPLDE

-231 PVSATETEK
+231 PVSATKPEK
-240 IAKVETSADTPGE
+240 IAKVETSADAPGE
-253 APFSNKAEN
+253 APLSNKAEN

-311 AETIAVEENENPVSI
+311 AETIAVEESENSEST
-326 PEMAAKT
+326 PEMAAET
-333 VLTAAP
+333 LLTAAP
-339 QKEEPA
+339 EKEEPA
-345 VASTATEN
+345 VASPATEN

-358 AWGSPAETSADEL
+358 AWGSPAETSAAAS
-371 QTEVARVELP
+371 QTETPIVERP
-381 SSTNGEPVKK
+381 SPANGEPVRK

-396 ESVQSAETPA
+396 ESVQPAEKPA

-435 AAELSMDEP
+435 AAEPFMAEP
-444 MPQAVPVFETQ
+444 MPQAVPVFENQ

-463 GVQPLHE
+463 DVQPLHE

-492 GAETSAAVSAAQ
+492 GAETSAAMSAAQ

-528 SDNKF
+528 SDNEF
-533 TAEDKSA
+533 TAEDKPA

-554 AEKPVKEESTAAAAP
+554 AEKPVKEENTAAAAP

-592 SMGSELD
+592 PMGSELD

-621 VPSQEQ
+621 VPLQEQ

-638 PFEEDT
+638 PFEEDM

-651 PSKDGSAPLHGFD
+651 PSKEGSAPLHGFD

-677 RMEQPSADQPFFAAV
+677 RMEQPSADQPFFAAA
-692 SDSEESSWNAVGW
+692 SDSEETSWNAVG
-705 NAGGQA
+705 QA
-711 AAPEMP
+711 SAPEMP
-717 FQPGQPYHS
+717 FQPGQPYHA

-813 REMAHVRQAYQEQQG
+813 REMAQVRQAYQEQQG

-946 AVFLDKDCFIS
+946 AVFLDRDCFIS

>member
-47 TPFYQPAVMGSPAP
+47 TPFYQPAVMGSAAP
-61 TEPAAPQTVSFSSQP
+61 TQPAAPQTVPFSS
-76 FQPFGSSTA
+76 FQPFGSVNASVA
-85 PAAPVQAEPFS
+85 PMQPEPFA

-188 VEWPSL
+188 AEWPSL

-209 QAAPETNAAEENTP
+209 QSAPETNAAEENTP

-231 PVSATETEK
+231 PVSATKPEK
-240 IAKVETSADTPGE
+240 IAKVETSADAPGE
-253 APFSNKAEN
+253 APLSNKAEN

-296 TPIPSEFAKAPAAPH
+296 TPIPSEFAEAPTAPH
-311 AETIAVEENENPVSI
+311 VETGTVEESENSEST
-326 PEMAAKT
+326 PEMAAET
-333 VLTAAP
+333 LLTAAP
-339 QKEEPA
+339 EKEEPA

-358 AWGSPAETSADEL
+358 AWGSPAETSAAAS
-371 QTEVARVELP
+371 QTETPIVERP
-381 SSTNGEPVKK
+381 SPANGEPVRK

-396 ESVQSAETPA
+396 ESVQPAEKPA

-444 MPQAVPVFETQ
+444 MPQAVHVFETQ

-492 GAETSAAVSAAQ
+492 GAETSAAMSAAQ

-513 QNPAAEM
+513 QTPAAETS
-520 PMMEPQPQ
+520 MMEPQPQ
-528 SDNKF
+528 SDNEF
-533 TAEDKSA
+533 TAEDKPA

-554 AEKPVKEESTAAAAP
+554 AEKPVKEENTAAAAP

-592 SMGSELD
+592 PMGSELD

-621 VPSQEQ
+621 VPLQEQ

-638 PFEEDT
+638 PFEEDM

-651 PSKDGSAPLHGFD
+651 PSKEGSAPLHGFD

-677 RMEQPSADQPFFAAV
+677 RMEQPSADQPFFAAA
-692 SDSEESSWNAVGW
+692 SDSEETSWNAVGW

-726 APVENNGF
+726 APVENNGL

-813 REMAHVRQAYQEQQG
+813 REMAQVRQAYQEQQG

-946 AVFLDKDCFIS
+946 AVFLDRDCFIS

>member
-47 TPFYQPAVMGSPAP
+47 TPFYQPAVMGSASP
-61 TEPAAPQTVSFSSQP
+61 TQPAAPRTVPFSS
-76 FQPFGSSTA
+76 FQPFGSVNASVA
-85 PAAPVQAEPFS
+85 PMQPEPFA

-166 GEAQPRNWVPSVSTT
+166 GKAQPRNWVPSVSTT

-188 VEWPSL
+188 AEWPSL

-231 PVSATETEK
+231 PVSATKPEK
-240 IAKVETSADTPGE
+240 IAKVETSADAPGE
-253 APFSNKAEN
+253 APLSNKAEN

-296 TPIPSEFAKAPAAPH
+296 TPIPSEFAEAPTAPH
-311 AETIAVEENENPVSI
+311 VETGTVEESENSEST
-326 PEMAAKT
+326 PEMAAET
-333 VLTAAP
+333 LLTAAP
-339 QKEEPA
+339 EKEEPA
-345 VASTATEN
+345 VASPATEN

-358 AWGSPAETSADEL
+358 AWGSPAETSAAAS
-371 QTEVARVELP
+371 QTETPIVERP
-381 SSTNGEPVKK
+381 SPANGEPVRK

-396 ESVQSAETPA
+396 ESVQPAEKPA

-412 ETEPPVSVQPQTAGT
+412 ETEPPVSVQPQTAET

-435 AAELSMDEP
+435 AAEPFMAEP
-444 MPQAVPVFETQ
+444 MPQAVPVFENQ

-463 GVQPLHE
+463 GVQSLHE

-492 GAETSAAVSAAQ
+492 GAETSAAMSAAQ

-513 QNPAAEM
+513 QTPAAETS
-520 PMMEPQPQ
+520 MMEPQPQ
-528 SDNKF
+528 SDNEF
-533 TAEDKSA
+533 TVKDQ
-540 PPAAEPLFS
+540 PDPAAEPLFS

-569 AAGEDEWYK
+569 AAGEDDWYK

-592 SMGSELD
+592 PMGSELD

-638 PFEEDT
+638 PFEEDM

-651 PSKDGSAPLHGFD
+651 PSKEGSAPLHGFD

-677 RMEQPSADQPFFAAV
+677 RMEQPSADQPFFAAA
-692 SDSEESSWNAVGW
+692 SDSEETSW

-717 FQPGQPYHS
+717 FQPGQPYHA
-726 APVENNGF
+726 APVENNGL

-813 REMAHVRQAYQEQQG
+813 REMAQVRQAYQEQQG

-946 AVFLDKDCFIS
+946 AVFLDRDCFIS

-1067 ATVSSRGNGK
+1067 ATVSSRGSGK

>member
-32 AHEPMMMRP
+32 VHEPMMMRP

-61 TEPAAPQTVSFSSQP
+61 TEPAAPQTVPFSS
-76 FQPFGSSTA
+76 FQPFGSVNASVA
-85 PAAPVQAEPFS
+85 PMQPEPFA

-135 SPSPEYIPESQRPV
+135 SPSSEHIPESQRPV

-166 GEAQPRNWVPSVSTT
+166 GKAQPRNWVPSVSTT

-209 QAAPETNAAEENTP
+209 QSAPETNAAEENTP

-231 PVSATETEK
+231 PVSATKPEK
-240 IAKVETSADTPGE
+240 IAKVETSADAPGE
-253 APFSNKAEN
+253 APLSNKAEN

-326 PEMAAKT
+326 PEMAAET

-339 QKEEPA
+339 KKEEPA

-371 QTEVARVELP
+371 QTEAARVELP
-381 SSTNGEPVKK
+381 SSTNGEPVRK

-396 ESVQSAETPA
+396 ENVQSAETPA

-412 ETEPPVSVQPQTAGT
+412 ETEPPVSVQPQTAET
-427 PNDVPPLH
+427 HNDVPPLH
-435 AAELSMDEP
+435 AAEPFMDEL
-444 MPQAVPVFETQ
+444 MPPAVPVFENQ

-463 GVQPLHE
+463 DVQPLHE

-492 GAETSAAVSAAQ
+492 GAETSAAMSAAQ
-504 AAEESAFKP
+504 AAEEPAFKP
-513 QNPAAEM
+513 QTPAAETS
-520 PMMEPQPQ
+520 MMEPQPQ
-528 SDNKF
+528 SDNEF
-533 TAEDKSA
+533 TVKDQ
-540 PPAAEPLFS
+540 PDPAAEPLFS

-592 SMGSELD
+592 PMGSELD

-621 VPSQEQ
+621 VPLQEQ

-638 PFEEDT
+638 PFEEDM

-651 PSKDGSAPLHGFD
+651 PSKEGSAPLHGFD

-677 RMEQPSADQPFFAAV
+677 RMEQPSADQPFFAAA
-692 SDSEESSWNAVGW
+692 SDSEETSWNAVGW

-813 REMAHVRQAYQEQQG
+813 REMAQVRQAYQEQQG

-879 ETTRTRLRRYPD
+879 ETIRTRLRRYPD

-946 AVFLDKDCFIS
+946 AVFLDRDCFIS

-1086 REGEAVP
+1086 REGETVP

>member
-61 TEPAAPQTVSFSSQP
+61 TEPAAPQTVPFSS
-76 FQPFGSSTA
+76 FQPFGSVNASVA
-85 PAAPVQAEPFS
+85 PMQPEPFA

-188 VEWPSL
+188 AEWPSL

-209 QAAPETNAAEENTP
+209 QAAPETNAVEENTP

-231 PVSATETEK
+231 PVSATKPEK
-240 IAKVETSADTPGE
+240 IAKVETSADAPGE
-253 APFSNKAEN
+253 APLSNKAEN

-296 TPIPSEFAKAPAAPH
+296 TPIPSEFAEAPTAPH
-311 AETIAVEENENPVSI
+311 VETIAVEENENPVSI

-358 AWGSPAETSADEL
+358 AWGSPAETSAAAS
-371 QTEVARVELP
+371 QTETPIVERP
-381 SSTNGEPVKK
+381 SPANGEPVRK

-396 ESVQSAETPA
+396 ESVQPAEKPA

-412 ETEPPVSVQPQTAGT
+412 EPEPPVSVQPQTAGT

-435 AAELSMDEP
+435 AAEPFMAEP

-492 GAETSAAVSAAQ
+492 GAETSAAMSAAQ

-528 SDNKF
+528 SDNEF
-533 TAEDKSA
+533 TVKDQ
-540 PPAAEPLFS
+540 PDPAAEPLFS

-554 AEKPVKEESTAAAAP
+554 AEKPVKEENTAAAAP

-592 SMGSELD
+592 PMGSELD

-621 VPSQEQ
+621 VPLQEQ

-638 PFEEDT
+638 PFEEDM

-651 PSKDGSAPLHGFD
+651 PSKEGSAPLHGFD
-664 QPFVGGGL
+664 QSFVGGGL

-677 RMEQPSADQPFFAAV
+677 RMEQPSADQPFFAAA
-692 SDSEESSWNAVGW
+692 SDSEETSW

-717 FQPGQPYHS
+717 FQPGQPYHA

-813 REMAHVRQAYQEQQG
+813 REMAQVRQAYQEQQG

-858 PKAEAVQSGNG
+858 PKAEAVQSGKG

-946 AVFLDKDCFIS
+946 AVFLDRDCFIS

>member
-1 MEDQRREKDNPF
+1 
-13 QPISLDERLSRP
+13 
-25 VPKTRHT
+25 
-32 AHEPMMMRP
+32 
-41 GQLYGR
+41 
-47 TPFYQPAVMGSPAP
+47 
-61 TEPAAPQTVSFSSQP
+61 
-76 FQPFGSSTA
+76 
-85 PAAPVQAEPFS
+85 
-96 SPSFRPV
+96 
-103 EEIQP
+103 
-108 AAPSEP
+108 
-114 SFQPLWQSPM
+114 M

-188 VEWPSL
+188 AEWPSL

-231 PVSATETEK
+231 PVSATKPKK
-240 IAKVETSADTPGE
+240 IAKVETSADAPGE
-253 APFSNKAEN
+253 APLSNKAEN

-371 QTEVARVELP
+371 QTEAARVELP
-381 SSTNGEPVKK
+381 SSTNGEPVRK

-396 ESVQSAETPA
+396 ENVQAAETPA

-435 AAELSMDEP
+435 AAEPFMAEP

-492 GAETSAAVSAAQ
+492 GAETSAAMSAAQ

-513 QNPAAEM
+513 QTPAAETS
-520 PMMEPQPQ
+520 MMEPQPQ
-528 SDNKF
+528 SDNEF
-533 TAEDKSA
+533 TVKDQ
-540 PPAAEPLFS
+540 PDPAAEPLFS

-592 SMGSELD
+592 PMGSELD

-651 PSKDGSAPLHGFD
+651 PSKEGSAPLHGFD

-677 RMEQPSADQPFFAAV
+677 RMEQPSADQPFFAAA
-692 SDSEESSWNAVGW
+692 SDSEETSW

-813 REMAHVRQAYQEQQG
+813 REMAQVRQAYQEQQG

-879 ETTRTRLRRYPD
+879 ETIRTRLRRYPD

-946 AVFLDKDCFIS
+946 AVFLDRDCFIS

-1086 REGEAVP
+1086 REGETVP

>member
-61 TEPAAPQTVSFSSQP
+61 TEPAAPQTVPFSS
-76 FQPFGSSTA
+76 FQPFGSVNASVA
-85 PAAPVQAEPFS
+85 PMQPEPFA

-114 SFQPLWQSPM
+114 TFQPLWQSPM

-166 GEAQPRNWVPSVSTT
+166 GKAQPRNWVPSVSTT

-188 VEWPSL
+188 AEWPSL

-231 PVSATETEK
+231 PVSATKPEK
-240 IAKVETSADTPGE
+240 IAKVETSADAPGE
-253 APFSNKAEN
+253 APLSNKAEN

-296 TPIPSEFAKAPAAPH
+296 TPIPSEFAEAPTAPH
-311 AETIAVEENENPVSI
+311 VETGTVEESENSEST

-371 QTEVARVELP
+371 QTEAARVELP
-381 SSTNGEPVKK
+381 SSTNGEPVRK

-396 ESVQSAETPA
+396 ENVQAAETPA

-412 ETEPPVSVQPQTAGT
+412 ETEPPVSVQPQTA
-427 PNDVPPLH
+427 
-435 AAELSMDEP
+435 
-444 MPQAVPVFETQ
+444 
-455 PQTAEASS
+455 EASS

-470 AAASM
+470 AAATM

-492 GAETSAAVSAAQ
+492 GAETSAAMSAAQ

-513 QNPAAEM
+513 QTPAAETS
-520 PMMEPQPQ
+520 MMEPQPQ
-528 SDNKF
+528 SDNEF
-533 TAEDKSA
+533 TVKDQ
-540 PPAAEPLFS
+540 PDPAAEPLFS

-554 AEKPVKEESTAAAAP
+554 AEKPVKEENTAAAAP

-592 SMGSELD
+592 PMGSELD

-621 VPSQEQ
+621 VPLQEQ

-638 PFEEDT
+638 PFEEDM

-651 PSKDGSAPLHGFD
+651 PSKEGSAPLHGFD

-677 RMEQPSADQPFFAAV
+677 RMEQPSADQPFFAAA
-692 SDSEESSWNAVGW
+692 SDSEETSW

-813 REMAHVRQAYQEQQG
+813 REMAQVRQAYQEQQG

-946 AVFLDKDCFIS
+946 AVFLDRDCFIS

>member
-32 AHEPMMMRP
+32 VHEPMMMRP

-61 TEPAAPQTVSFSSQP
+61 TEPAAPQTVPFSS
-76 FQPFGSSTA
+76 FQPFGSVNASVA
-85 PAAPVQAEPFS
+85 PMQPEPFA

-114 SFQPLWQSPM
+114 SFQSLWQSPM

-135 SPSPEYIPESQRPV
+135 SPSSEYIPESQRPV

-166 GEAQPRNWVPSVSTT
+166 GKAQPRNWVPSVSTT

-188 VEWPSL
+188 AEWPSL

-240 IAKVETSADTPGE
+240 IAKVETSADAPGE
-253 APFSNKAEN
+253 APLSNKAEN

-296 TPIPSEFAKAPAAPH
+296 TPIPSEFAEAPTAPH

-358 AWGSPAETSADEL
+358 AWGSPAETSAAAS
-371 QTEVARVELP
+371 QTETPIVERP
-381 SSTNGEPVKK
+381 SPANGEPVRK

-396 ESVQSAETPA
+396 ENVQAAETPA

-412 ETEPPVSVQPQTAGT
+412 ETEPPVSVQPQTAET

-435 AAELSMDEP
+435 AAEPFMAEP
-444 MPQAVPVFETQ
+444 MPPAVPVFETQ

-463 GVQPLHE
+463 DVQPLHE
-470 AAASM
+470 AAAST

-492 GAETSAAVSAAQ
+492 GAETSAAMSAAQ

-513 QNPAAEM
+513 QTPAAETS
-520 PMMEPQPQ
+520 MMEPQPQ
-528 SDNKF
+528 SDNEF
-533 TAEDKSA
+533 TAEDKPA

-554 AEKPVKEESTAAAAP
+554 AEKPVKEENTAAAAP

-621 VPSQEQ
+621 VPLQEQ

-638 PFEEDT
+638 PFEEDM

-651 PSKDGSAPLHGFD
+651 PSKEGSAPLHGFD

-677 RMEQPSADQPFFAAV
+677 RMEQPSADQPFFAAA
-692 SDSEESSWNAVGW
+692 SDSEETSW

-813 REMAHVRQAYQEQQG
+813 REMAQVRQAYQEQQG

-946 AVFLDKDCFIS
+946 AVFLDRDCFIS

>member
-61 TEPAAPQTVSFSSQP
+61 TEPAAPQTVPFSS
-76 FQPFGSSTA
+76 FQPFGSVNASVA
-85 PAAPVQAEPFS
+85 PMQPEPFA

-124 EGSPAEKAVEE
+124 EGSPAEKAAEE

-188 VEWPSL
+188 AEWPSL

-231 PVSATETEK
+231 PVSATKPEK
-240 IAKVETSADTPGE
+240 IAKVETSADAPGE
-253 APFSNKAEN
+253 APLSNKAEN

-296 TPIPSEFAKAPAAPH
+296 TPIPSEFAEAPTAPH
-311 AETIAVEENENPVSI
+311 VETGTVEESENSEST
-326 PEMAAKT
+326 PEMAAET
-333 VLTAAP
+333 LLTAAP
-339 QKEEPA
+339 EKEEPA
-345 VASTATEN
+345 VASPVTEN

-358 AWGSPAETSADEL
+358 AWGSPAETSAAAS
-371 QTEVARVELP
+371 QTETPIVERLSP
-381 SSTNGEPVKK
+381 ANGEPVRK

-396 ESVQSAETPA
+396 ESVQPAEKPA

-412 ETEPPVSVQPQTAGT
+412 ETEPPVSVQPQTAET

-435 AAELSMDEP
+435 AAEPFMAEP
-444 MPQAVPVFETQ
+444 MPPAVPVFENQ

-463 GVQPLHE
+463 DVQPLHE

-475 AESAPHAAA
+475 AESASHVAA

-492 GAETSAAVSAAQ
+492 GAETSAAMSAAQ

-528 SDNKF
+528 SDNEF
-533 TAEDKSA
+533 TAEDKPA

-554 AEKPVKEESTAAAAP
+554 AEKPVKEENTAAAAP

-592 SMGSELD
+592 PMGSELD

-621 VPSQEQ
+621 VPLQEQ

-638 PFEEDT
+638 PFEEDM

-651 PSKDGSAPLHGFD
+651 PSKEGSAPLHGFD

-677 RMEQPSADQPFFAAV
+677 RMEQPSADQPFFAAA
-692 SDSEESSWNAVGW
+692 SDSEETSWNAVGW

-711 AAPEMP
+711 AAPETP
-717 FQPGQPYHS
+717 FQPGQPYHA

-764 KKSSKPPK
+764 KKFSKPPK

-813 REMAHVRQAYQEQQG
+813 REMAQVRQAYQEQQG

-946 AVFLDKDCFIS
+946 AVFLDRDCFIS

-1077 CLVLLFRMV
+1077 CLVLLFRMM

>member
-61 TEPAAPQTVSFSSQP
+61 TEPAAPQTVPFSS
-76 FQPFGSSTA
+76 FQPFGSVNASVA
-85 PAAPVQAEPFS
+85 PMQPEPFA

-188 VEWPSL
+188 AEWPSL

-231 PVSATETEK
+231 PVSATKPKK
-240 IAKVETSADTPGE
+240 IAKVETSADAPGE
-253 APFSNKAEN
+253 APLSNKAEN

-371 QTEVARVELP
+371 QTEAARVELP
-381 SSTNGEPVKK
+381 SSTNGEPVRK

-396 ESVQSAETPA
+396 ENVQAAETPA

-435 AAELSMDEP
+435 AAEPFMAEP

-492 GAETSAAVSAAQ
+492 GAETSAAMSAAQ

-513 QNPAAEM
+513 QTPAAETS
-520 PMMEPQPQ
+520 MMEPQPQ
-528 SDNKF
+528 SDNEF
-533 TAEDKSA
+533 TVKDQ
-540 PPAAEPLFS
+540 PDPAAEPLFS

-592 SMGSELD
+592 PMGSELD

-651 PSKDGSAPLHGFD
+651 PSKEGSAPLHGFD

-677 RMEQPSADQPFFAAV
+677 RMEQPSADQPFFAAA
-692 SDSEESSWNAVGW
+692 SDSEETSW

-813 REMAHVRQAYQEQQG
+813 REMAQVRQAYQEQQG

-879 ETTRTRLRRYPD
+879 ETIRTRLRRYPD

-946 AVFLDKDCFIS
+946 AVFLDRDCFIS

-1086 REGEAVP
+1086 REGETVP

>member
-61 TEPAAPQTVSFSSQP
+61 TEPAAPQTVPFSS
-76 FQPFGSSTA
+76 FQPFGSVNASVA
-85 PAAPVQAEPFS
+85 PMQPEPFA

-188 VEWPSL
+188 AEWPSL

-209 QAAPETNAAEENTP
+209 QSAPETNAAEENTP

-240 IAKVETSADTPGE
+240 IAKVETSADAPGE

-371 QTEVARVELP
+371 QTEAARVELP
-381 SSTNGEPVKK
+381 SSTNGEPVRK

-396 ESVQSAETPA
+396 ESVQPAEKPA

-412 ETEPPVSVQPQTAGT
+412 ETEPPVSVQPQTVGT

-435 AAELSMDEP
+435 AAEPFMAEP
-444 MPQAVPVFETQ
+444 MPPAVPVFENQ

-492 GAETSAAVSAAQ
+492 GAETSAAMSAAQ

-513 QNPAAEM
+513 QTPAAETS
-520 PMMEPQPQ
+520 MMEPQPQ
-528 SDNKF
+528 SDNEF
-533 TAEDKSA
+533 TVKDQ
-540 PPAAEPLFS
+540 PDPAAEPLFS

-554 AEKPVKEESTAAAAP
+554 AEKPVKEESTAAVAP

-592 SMGSELD
+592 PMGSELD

-621 VPSQEQ
+621 VPLQEQ

-651 PSKDGSAPLHGFD
+651 PSKEGSAPLHGFD

-677 RMEQPSADQPFFAAV
+677 RMEQPSADQPFFAAA
-692 SDSEESSWNAVGW
+692 SDSEETSW

-813 REMAHVRQAYQEQQG
+813 REMAQVRQAYQEQQG

-879 ETTRTRLRRYPD
+879 ETIRTRLRRYPD

-946 AVFLDKDCFIS
+946 AVFLDRDCFIS

-1086 REGEAVP
+1086 REGETVP

>member
-32 AHEPMMMRP
+32 VHEPMMMRP

-61 TEPAAPQTVSFSSQP
+61 TEPAAPQTVPFSS
-76 FQPFGSSTA
+76 FQPFGSVNASVA
-85 PAAPVQAEPFS
+85 PMQPEPFA

-231 PVSATETEK
+231 PVSATKPEK
-240 IAKVETSADTPGE
+240 IAKVETSADAPGE

-371 QTEVARVELP
+371 QTEAARVELP
-381 SSTNGEPVKK
+381 SSTNGEPVRK

-396 ESVQSAETPA
+396 ENVQAAETPA

-435 AAELSMDEP
+435 AAELSMDEL
-444 MPQAVPVFETQ
+444 MPPAVPVFENQ

-463 GVQPLHE
+463 DVQPLHE

-492 GAETSAAVSAAQ
+492 GAETSAAMSAAQ
-504 AAEESAFKP
+504 VAEESAFKP
-513 QNPAAEM
+513 QNPAAETS
-520 PMMEPQPQ
+520 MMEPQPQ
-528 SDNKF
+528 SDNEF
-533 TAEDKSA
+533 TVKDQ
-540 PPAAEPLFS
+540 PDPAAEPLFS

-569 AAGEDEWYK
+569 ATGEDEWYK

-592 SMGSELD
+592 PMGSELD

-627 PVSETP
+627 PVSKTP

-638 PFEEDT
+638 PFEEDM

-651 PSKDGSAPLHGFD
+651 PSKEGSAPLHGFD

-677 RMEQPSADQPFFAAV
+677 RMEQPSADQPFFAAA
-692 SDSEESSWNAVGW
+692 SDSEETSW

-813 REMAHVRQAYQEQQG
+813 REMAQVRQAYQEQQG

-946 AVFLDKDCFIS
+946 AVFLDRDCFIS

-962 LLLRGEGN
+962 LLLRGEGD

-1023 YFDYA
+1023 YFDYV

-1086 REGEAVP
+1086 REGETVP

>member
-61 TEPAAPQTVSFSSQP
+61 TEPAAPQTVPFSS
-76 FQPFGSSTA
+76 FQPFGSVNASVA
-85 PAAPVQAEPFS
+85 PMQPEPFA

-114 SFQPLWQSPM
+114 TFQPLWQSPM

-188 VEWPSL
+188 AEWPSL

-231 PVSATETEK
+231 PVSATKPEK
-240 IAKVETSADTPGE
+240 IAKVETSADALGE

-311 AETIAVEENENPVSI
+311 AETGTVEESENSEST
-326 PEMAAKT
+326 PEMAAET
-333 VLTAAP
+333 LLTAAP
-339 QKEEPA
+339 EKEEPA

-358 AWGSPAETSADEL
+358 AWGSPAETSAAAS
-371 QTEVARVELP
+371 QTETPIVERP
-381 SSTNGEPVKK
+381 SPANGEPVRK

-396 ESVQSAETPA
+396 ESVQPAEKPA

-444 MPQAVPVFETQ
+444 MPQAVHVFETQ

-492 GAETSAAVSAAQ
+492 GAETSAAMSAAQ

-513 QNPAAEM
+513 QTPAAETS
-520 PMMEPQPQ
+520 MMEPQPQ
-528 SDNKF
+528 SDNEF
-533 TAEDKSA
+533 TAEDKPA

-554 AEKPVKEESTAAAAP
+554 AEKPVKEENTAAAAP

-592 SMGSELD
+592 PMGSELD

-621 VPSQEQ
+621 VPLQEQ

-638 PFEEDT
+638 PFEEDM

-651 PSKDGSAPLHGFD
+651 PSKEGSAPLHGFD

-677 RMEQPSADQPFFAAV
+677 RMEQPSADQPFFAAA
-692 SDSEESSWNAVGW
+692 SDSEETSW

-717 FQPGQPYHS
+717 FQPGQPYHA

-813 REMAHVRQAYQEQQG
+813 REMAQVRQAYQEQQG

-946 AVFLDKDCFIS
+946 AVFLDRDCFIS